1 MGLPVWD
8 LWTIWND
15 NFYKDGIEELQ
26 NYDFIEEN
34 YIQKYYPDFQI
45 IRTVVLYGSQENQII
60 EIEIGFL
67 LNQNGEL
74 ILGIKAPKL
83 FQEAVKNLLDF

>member
-1 MGLPVWD
+1 MPKRNIL
-8 LWTIWND
+8 
-15 NFYKDGIEELQ
+15 K
-26 NYDFIEEN
+26 
-34 YIQKYYPDFQI
+34 
-45 IRTVVLYGSQENQII
+45 NQII

-83 FQEAVKNLLDF
+83 FQEAIKNLLDFWA